1 VTTTWSELEAGLA
14 EVLGGLPEGAV
25 LQLSEAALPED
36 GGYYAQLWQDADRLH
51 AEISG
56 TDAVRAD
63 RRPTAQAEARIE
75 ALGWR
80 APHPGA
86 NWSATLDWPAP
97 AIGYRSLAARLVAV
111 LSDVFGIGTPDDL
124 GYQCWLADTGR
135 PLPQPRLG
143 LDPIDVAYYVRRPG
157 PDRPQELLRRIR
169 VGWRITDTALD
180 RAGSWVPTDKLDLA
194 ELGELGEDLVRIG
207 HAEATRI
214 AARWTGDAPPLRR
227 TGDEPPLRWTGTARD
242 TDGRP
247 RLAGQPLDGD
257 ERAAVAGY
265 LRGAP
270 IVIATFGFDEDP
282 LDPGRAPVVPLS
294 IRTDGIWVWSE
305 SDGYFAQRYGIAPE
319 PEFLA
324 DIRRRGYRWPEV
336 DHDTLLRA
344 ARLVDERAAG
354 RG

>member
-1 VTTTWSELEAGLA
+1 MSTSWSELEAALA
-14 EVLGGLPEGAV
+14 GVLGALPEGAV

-36 GGYYAQLWQDADRLH
+36 GGYYAQLWQDADRLY
-51 AEISG
+51 AEVSG

-63 RRPTAQAEARIE
+63 RRLTPEAEARIR
-75 ALGWR
+75 ALGWE
-80 APHPGA
+80 APRPGA
-86 NWSATLDWPAP
+86 NWSAALDWPAP

-135 PLPQPRLG
+135 PLPLPQLG
-143 LDPIDVAYYVRRPG
+143 LDPIDVAYYVRPA

-169 VGWRITDTALD
+169 VGWRITDSTLD
-180 RAGSWVPTDKLDLA
+180 GSGNWVPTDKLDLA
-194 ELGELGEDLVRIG
+194 ELGELGEDLVRVD
-207 HAEATRI
+207 HAEAGRI
-214 AARWTGDAPPLRR
+214 AARLTSAPADDGAGA
-227 TGDEPPLRWTGTARD
+227 TLRWTGIVRD
-242 TDGRP
+242 RAGRP
-247 RLAGQPLDGD
+247 DAGQPPLDGD

-270 IVIATFGFDEDP
+270 IVIAVFGFDEDP

-294 IRTDGIWVWSE
+294 IRTDGTWVWSE
-305 SDGYFAQRYGIAPE
+305 SDGYFAQRYGIPPE
-319 PEFLA
+319 PEFFA

-336 DHDTLLRA
+336 DDETLMRA